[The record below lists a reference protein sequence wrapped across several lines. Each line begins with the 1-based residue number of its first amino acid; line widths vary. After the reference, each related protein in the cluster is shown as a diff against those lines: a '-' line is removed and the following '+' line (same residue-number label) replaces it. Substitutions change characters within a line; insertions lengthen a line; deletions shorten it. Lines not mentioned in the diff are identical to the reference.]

1 MKQKNRKGFT
11 IVELVI
17 VIAVIAILAAVLIPT
32 FSSLIAKANLSN
44 DQQVVRIL
52 NTTLAYGGATETPEN
67 MQDAVDILTTEGYN
81 FKSMKPRSQGHAFV
95 WERTKNQI
103 LLLNDEGTVIYPEN
117 ADTTDVQMFVSD
129 FNDLPAVVHTA
140 VLNTNIIVTE
150 EIDLT
155 GKTVDINNYVLD
167 ISGAGKLLVAG
178 VRNGYLTDTA
188 MASLGDLADAGSTR
202 QIALLG
208 DSETGTTE
216 EDISNA
222 GSVDTVGETQVL
234 TVEGKQITIRKSDG
248 LLMQGSLVHNATDE
262 TPDEIVIKNCVID
275 GTGVFKIN
283 WYQKVSLENCV
294 FRSTDNSA
302 GSVIVWYNE
311 EIEIKNCR
319 FENAERC
326 IQIAASTKTIKK
338 VLIEDCFFAARANTG
353 NKNIGI
359 QFSFNLWGTQGDRA
373 EVVIRNNVFNYCTAA
388 FRFHDSFLKG
398 ELASETDLS
407 WIQLSGNTY
416 VERGCVNY
424 YVIDEDADADTRAE
438 IDRLAQTIEY
448 R

>member
-129 FNDLPAVVHTA
+129 FNDLPAIVHTA

-208 DSETGTTE
+208 DSETGT
-216 EDISNA
+216 DKDAVLNA
-222 GSVDTVGETQVL
+222 G
-234 TVEGKQITIRKSDG
+234 TVEEIDGGKALSLDGKQITIKDKLSVDG
-248 LLMQGSLVHNATDE
+248 NNGYNSADNLK
-262 TPDEIVIKNCVID
+262 EISMKNCVID
-275 GTGVFKIN
+275 GTGYLTLN
-283 WYQKVSLENCV
+283 GYQKVTLENCV
-294 FRSTDNSA
+294 FRSTNNSA
-302 GSVIVWYNE
+302 GSLVLYRDAQIVIR
-311 EIEIKNCR
+311 NCR

-326 IQIAASTKTIKK
+326 IQIAANQEITES
-338 VLIEDCFFAARANTG
+338 VLIEDCFFASRANTG

-359 QFSFNLWGTQGDRA
+359 QFAFDQWGTQGDRA

-398 ELASETDLS
+398 EL
-407 WIQLSGNTY
+407 
-416 VERGCVNY
+416 
-424 YVIDEDADADTRAE
+424 
-438 IDRLAQTIEY
+438 LAKQI
-448 R
+448 

>member
-129 FNDLPAVVHTA
+129 FNDLPAIVHTA

-248 LLMQGSLVHNATDE
+248 LLMQGSLINDTNKN
-262 TPDEIVIKNCVID
+262 PDEIVIKNCVID

-311 EIEIKNCR
+311 EI
-319 FENAERC
+319 
-326 IQIAASTKTIKK
+326 
-338 VLIEDCFFAARANTG
+338 
-353 NKNIGI
+353 
-359 QFSFNLWGTQGDRA
+359 
-373 EVVIRNNVFNYCTAA
+373 
-388 FRFHDSFLKG
+388 
-398 ELASETDLS
+398 
-407 WIQLSGNTY
+407 
-416 VERGCVNY
+416 
-424 YVIDEDADADTRAE
+424 
-438 IDRLAQTIEY
+438 
-448 R
+448 